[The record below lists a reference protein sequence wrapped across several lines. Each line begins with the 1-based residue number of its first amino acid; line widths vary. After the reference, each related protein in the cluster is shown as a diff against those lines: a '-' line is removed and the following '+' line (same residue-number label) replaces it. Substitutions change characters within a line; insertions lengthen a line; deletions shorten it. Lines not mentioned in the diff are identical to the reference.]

1 MSMGTAGRKCT
12 MQPGGAPCAPAL
24 SGADPLH
31 AALAIAG
38 VKLDGVVPEQLALG
52 GLRQVPAQHGL
63 HRLRKPAFPMWVIG
77 GVHEHIL
84 AEEVDDR
91 PGELAPLWN
100 LNALKIPPAQDVVA
114 RCVLERRAR
123 RGRRMT

>member
-1 MSMGTAGRKCT
+1 MDMGTAERKCT
-12 MQPGGAPCAPAL
+12 RQPGGAPCDSTL

-52 GLRQVPAQHGL
+52 GLRQVPAEHGL
-63 HRLRKPAFPMWVIG
+63 SRLRKPALPMWVIG

-84 AEEVDDR
+84 AEEVDNR
-91 PGELAPLWN
+91 PGELGPLRN
-100 LNALKIPPAQDVVA
+100 LNALKIHPAQH
-114 RCVLERRAR
+114 
-123 RGRRMT
+123 